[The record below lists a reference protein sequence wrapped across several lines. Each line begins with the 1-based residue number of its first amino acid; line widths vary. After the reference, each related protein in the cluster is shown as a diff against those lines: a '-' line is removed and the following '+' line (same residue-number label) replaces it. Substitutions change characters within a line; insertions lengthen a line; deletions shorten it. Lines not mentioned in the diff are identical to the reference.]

1 MEDTVGQ
8 IRQVA
13 NIIDIASQYT
23 TIHKKGHKF
32 VGFCP
37 FHSEKNPSFT
47 LDEEKQLFHCFG
59 CGAGGDIFTLVM
71 EKENISFP
79 EAVRYLAQKYNI
91 TLPRRKKL
99 SPQYL
104 KLEEKLFKI
113 NQDAL
118 AFFKKN
124 LFNTQEGQKA
134 LDYLH
139 QRNIPDQSI
148 QELKI
153 GYALNSWNSLLSYF
167 QEKKVPA
174 KMVEKA
180 GLAVP
185 RQKKDG
191 YYDRFRGRIIFPI
204 FNLTGKVVAFGGR
217 SILDAEPKYLNS
229 PDTPVYNK
237 RKLLYGLNFCK
248 QTIREKGE
256 VILVEGYT
264 DFLSLYAAGITHIG
278 ASLGTSLTSDQVSLV
293 KRFAPRMVV
302 SFDADEAGKKA
313 ALRAISL
320 CFEKGVQIKVMNL
333 PDDLDPDSYVQKN
346 GTDEFL
352 NLSEKS
358 ISGLKYLIETCKQEG
373 NTNIPEEKSKIIRK
387 VMAEV
392 SKIPDSIIR
401 SEYLKQTAEQ
411 LSVEE
416 EALRS
421 VIQNKSAA
429 TKKTEETILTRA
441 EARLI
446 QILWEDPLICPYIS
460 GEMRDS
466 DLQGLSS
473 EPIFHYLMDCSQKK
487 KKPSFHELETNID
500 PALRPSLAKILMEN
514 PSSSPTIDEAKDCLY
529 ALREMSLR
537 KESKK
542 LRDTI
547 NQLEK
552 KGEQEKLPPLLQ
564 RKMEISRE
572 ISLLWQ
578 RNHLSPTQTS
588 DDFK

>member
-13 NIIDIASQYT
+13 NIVDIASQYT
-23 TIHKKGHKF
+23 TIHKRGNKF

-59 CGAGGDIFTLVM
+59 CGAGGDIFTLLM

-91 TLPRRKKL
+91 PLPQRKGV
-99 SPQYL
+99 SPQFK

-113 NQDAL
+113 NHDAL

-124 LFNTQEGQKA
+124 LFNTEEGQKA
-134 LDYLH
+134 REYLH
-139 QRNIPDQSI
+139 QRNIPDSSI

-167 QEKKVPA
+167 RERKVPD
-174 KMVEKA
+174 KLVEKA
-180 GLAVP
+180 GLVIP
-185 RQKKDG
+185 RKKKEG

-204 FNLTGKVVAFGGR
+204 FTLTGKVVGFGGR
-217 SILDAEPKYLNS
+217 TALDAEPKYLNS
-229 PDTPVYNK
+229 PETPVYNK

-248 QTIREKGE
+248 QSIREKGE

-264 DFLSLYAAGITHIG
+264 DFLSLYAAGITNIA
-278 ASLGTSLTSDQVSLV
+278 ASLGTSLTSDQVSLA
-293 KRFAPRMVV
+293 KRFAPRMIV
-302 SFDADEAGKKA
+302 SYDPDEAGKKA

-320 CFEKGVQIKVMNL
+320 CFEKAVQIKIMNL
-333 PDDLDPDSYVQKN
+333 PAGLDPDSYIQKN
-346 GTDEFL
+346 SPEEFQKL
-352 NLSEKS
+352 AQKGL
-358 ISGLKYLIETCKQEG
+358 SGLDYLIQAYKREG
-373 NTNIPEEKSKIIRK
+373 NTRIPEEKSKIIRN

-401 SEYLKQTAEQ
+401 SEYLKQTAEHF
-411 LSVEE
+411 SVEE

-421 VIQNKSAA
+421 LIQNKSEKI
-429 TKKTEETILTRA
+429 KKTEDMILTTA

-466 DLQGLSS
+466 DLQGLPS
-473 EPIFHYLMDCSQKK
+473 ESVFHYLMECAQKK
-487 KKPSFHELETNID
+487 KKPSYPELEKTIN
-500 PALRPSLAKILMEN
+500 PAFRRCLSKILLESP
-514 PSSSPTIDEAKDCLY
+514 PSPPTIDEAKDCLY
-529 ALREMSLR
+529 ALREMALR
-537 KESKK
+537 KESQE
-542 LRDTI
+542 LRAAI

-552 KGEQEKLPPLLQ
+552 KGKQEKLPPLLR

-578 RNHLSPTQTS
+578 RTHLPQKQTS
-588 DDFK
+588 DDYK